1 MTTESTIDQKTKKC
15 PCGRT
20 DRGELMRIR
29 RTPFMK
35 IFLFWLPL
43 KRYRCY
49 ACMRNRWL
57 LS

>member
-43 KRYRCY
+43 KRY
-49 ACMRNRWL
+49 
-57 LS
+57 